1 MIIARA
7 ATPPAAPPAMA
18 PTGGELGVGKGV
30 AAGCAIG
37 GIPLVEVEVAAADE
51 VVTEVEVGAEDEVAD
66 VVLARNGAATLGFE
80 ERNPAV
86 KSPGAHPLLAHG
98 FDLQQ
103 PRNGGVVPVQ
113 VYHRLPV
120 GHD

>member
-1 MIIARA
+1 MIIAKA
-7 ATPPAAPPAMA
+7 ATPPAVPPAIA
-18 PTGGELGVGKGV
+18 PTGGELGVRKGV

-37 GIPLVEVEVAAADE
+37 DIPLIDVEVAEEDE
-51 VVTEVEVGAEDEVAD
+51 VVTEDEVGADVEVAD
-66 VVLARNGAATLGFE
+66 VVLVRNAAATLGFE

-86 KSPGAHPLLAHG
+86 KSPWGHPLLAHG

>member
-1 MIIARA
+1 MIIART
-7 ATPPAAPPAMA
+7 ATPPAEPPAIA
-18 PTGGELGVGKGV
+18 PTGGELGVGKSV

-37 GIPLVEVEVAAADE
+37 DVPLVEVEVATADE
-51 VVTEVEVGAEDEVAD
+51 VAAEDEVAD
-66 VVLARNGAATLGFE
+66 VVLTRNGAATLGFE

-86 KSPGAHPLLAHG
+86 KSPGGHPLLAHG

-103 PRNGGVVPVQ
+103 PKNGGVVPVQ